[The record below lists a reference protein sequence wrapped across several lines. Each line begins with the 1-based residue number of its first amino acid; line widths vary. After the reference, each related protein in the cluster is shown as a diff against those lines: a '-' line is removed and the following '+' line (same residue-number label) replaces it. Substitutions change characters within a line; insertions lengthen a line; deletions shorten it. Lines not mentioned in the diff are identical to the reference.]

1 MGRYAIKTPT
11 HHTTWD
17 KMLEVWTAADAA
29 EVFESA
35 WNFDHFYPIRGDT
48 NGPCL
53 EAWVTLSALAQAT
66 KRIRLGTMV
75 CGMHFRHPAVTASMA
90 SSLDIVSRGR
100 LELGLGAG
108 WYPLETDAYGMDLG
122 TVDERMTRFEEGTE
136 VIHLLLSEET
146 TDFQRCPGPGE
157 AGLHRA
163 HRHAEQAGDLLD
175 REVGQVVQ
183 DYHLAVG
190 AGEGCQRVPEV
201 GPLRGRR
208 VGDQPLD
215 GTIPEQDGV
224 QELPA
229 PPPPTHHVDRH
240 CAQPGFG
247 RLDVGESRWPGQ
259 RAGECLL
266 NHVLRLRQVGGERV
280 ELGDQTPEGG
290 VVELGQGLFG
300 RCPTG
305 PRRRLLRQ
313 PTSRPSTVDPYESRA
328 HAKVP
333 RPAPG

>member
-66 KRIRLGTMV
+66 QRIRLGTMV

-90 SSLDIVSRGR
+90 SSLDIVSKGR

-108 WYPLETDAYGMDLG
+108 WYPLEADAYGMDLG

-146 TDFQRCPGPGE
+146 TDFEGEHYRLAGARCEPKPIQRP
-157 AGLHRA
+157 
-163 HRHAEQAGDLLD
+163 Q
-175 REVGQVVQ
+175 
-183 DYHLAVG
+183 
-190 AGEGCQRVPEV
+190 
-201 GPLRGRR
+201 
-208 VGDQPLD
+208 
-215 GTIPEQDGV
+215 
-224 QELPA
+224 LPIA
-229 PPPPTHHVDRH
+229 I
-240 CAQPGFG
+240 GG
-247 RLDVGESRWPGQ
+247 
-259 RAGECLL
+259 
-266 NHVLRLRQVGGERV
+266 GGEKRTLKTV
-280 ELGDQTPEGG
+280 ARWAQWWDGWNY
-290 VVELGQGLFG
+290 
-300 RCPTG
+300 RK
-305 PRRRLLRQ
+305 RRKYGWRIWW
-313 PTSRPSTVDPYESRA
+313 
-328 HAKVP
+328 
-333 RPAPG
+333 GW